1 MNSVT
6 IQRRPSR
13 QIHVGE
19 VAIGGKA
26 PITVQSMTNTDTR
39 DAAATVAQIRRL
51 ARAGCEIV
59 RLAVPDQEAA
69 AALAPIKKQA
79 PVPIIADIHFDCR
92 LALAALA
99 ARVDGLR
106 LNPGNIG
113 GPERVRAVVR
123 EAAARQVPIRIGVN
137 AGSLEKEAMA
147 AHGGVTA
154 AAMVASARKHIRL
167 LEDLGFYDMKISLK
181 AADVPL
187 MLAAYRLLAGQ
198 VDYPLHLGVTEAGR
212 GMEGAIKSAVGIGIL
227 LSEGIGDTIRVS
239 LTGDP
244 VQEVGAGYAILRS
257 LGLRRRG
264 IELISCPTCG
274 RCQVNLEAVVA
285 QVQEELQD
293 VDKPLKVAVMGCAV
307 NGPGEARQADV
318 GIAGG
323 AGFGLLFRHGRP
335 VRKVKEADM
344 ARALVDE
351 VKRLAAEKEVRA
363 EAEEET
369 QEPPAAEQHHQ

>member
-1 MNSVT
+1 MT